1 VTAGG
6 SSRFGR
12 CAPAATRHVPIDLIL
27 PPTNSKFPTARYPQG
42 MTPVET
48 PRIAPDAEAMQQVFQ
63 LGMGFIVS
71 AALGSAIQ
79 FDIPDHLGDG
89 PRATADLARTTGTDE
104 GALYRLLRALAT
116 VGVFEE
122 TTPRTFALTSVGH
135 LLRRGAPGGAREMV
149 LWMCDAF
156 HYRVYAE
163 MPEAIRSGHAVGE
176 KVVGMPVFEYL
187 ARDRA
192 LAERFNNAMTAFSGT
207 VAPAVLD
214 AYDFSGINVLVDIAG
229 GHGMVLASILRK
241 YPQMRGI
248 LFDLEHVLSGNR
260 LQEFG
265 VQSRVQTVAGD
276 FFREVPPG
284 GDAYIMK
291 HIIHDWDDEKALVI
305 LKNIRAAL
313 AQTSQG
319 RVILLETVVLPGNQ
333 PDMGKLI
340 DLEMLLLPGGK
351 ERTAEEFAS
360 LFDRA
365 GFALTRIVATQSPLS
380 VVEARPK

>member
-1 VTAGG
+1 
-6 SSRFGR
+6 
-12 CAPAATRHVPIDLIL
+12 
-27 PPTNSKFPTARYPQG
+27 

-48 PRIAPDAEAMQQVFQ
+48 PQVAPDTEAMQQVFQ

-71 AALGSAIQ
+71 AALGTAIR
-79 FDIPDHLGDG
+79 FDIPEHLSAG
-89 PRATADLARTTGTDE
+89 PRTTADLARASGTHE
-104 GALYRLLRALAT
+104 EALYRLLRALST

-122 TTPRTFALTSVGH
+122 TSPRTFGLTRVGR
-135 LLRRGAPGGAREMV
+135 LLRRGVPGGAREMV

-163 MPEAIRSGHAVGE
+163 MPAAIESGQPVGE

-187 ARDRA
+187 ARDPG
-192 LAERFNNAMTAFSGT
+192 LSERFNNAMTAFSST
-207 VAPAVLD
+207 VAPAALE

-229 GHGMVLASILRK
+229 GHGMILASILRK
-241 YPQMRGI
+241 YPRMRGI
-248 LFDLEHVLSGNR
+248 LFDLEHVLAGNR
-260 LQEFG
+260 LEEFG
-265 VQSRVQTVAGD
+265 VKDRVELKAGD
-276 FFREVPPG
+276 FFAAVPRG

-291 HIIHDWDDEKALVI
+291 HIIHDWDDEKALAI
-305 LKNIRAAL
+305 LKNIR
-313 AQTSQG
+313 TSLEGKPDG

-351 ERTAEEFAS
+351 ERTADEFAS

-365 GFALTRIVATQSPLS
+365 GFALTRIVPTQSPLS
-380 VVEARPK
+380 VIEARPK